1 MRICSLVR
9 IHWTAYAGSIVC
21 SEAFRIIAYRHMVWL
36 RVVWRPGF
44 ESLIVYDLNS
54 AAADRDRLGPMVL
67 NV

>member
-1 MRICSLVR
+1 
-9 IHWTAYAGSIVC
+9 
-21 SEAFRIIAYRHMVWL
+21 VWL